1 MGVGGSPGERGSC
14 GPTSLSCRMCG
25 LSGTGKRRWRRQL
38 PAGGGDG
45 APRVGRSL
53 PVSLNPQ
60 TIFCIL
66 IIESLARIKSMTT
79 IVNKRE
85 QKREGTVLPKEVGF
99 AQRTRREIGVG
110 ENNDKER
117 VGKRGR
123 ERRVERRREEEN
135 KETTRN
141 ASRRS
146 SPITIKTPS
155 SGISTTAKSVRD
167 QATAHLCRPPQPPFD
182 PFFRPGPRGR
192 TLSTRH
198 GSLEHPPSRPSN
210 RDDVAGPNLPE
221 HLTITEP
228 PAPGEAVDRGGER

>member
-85 QKREGTVLPKEVGF
+85 QKREETVLPKEVGF

-146 SPITIKTPS
+146 SPPSRSKHPAPASAPPPNQSETRPQPTSAGHLSRPSTPS
-155 SGISTTAKSVRD
+155 FAPARTGEPSARAMAASNILRLA
-167 QATAHLCRPPQPPFD
+167 QATAITSPAP
-182 PFFRPGPRGR
+182 
-192 TLSTRH
+192 TSLSTLPLLNLLL
-198 GSLEHPPSRPSN
+198 LER
-210 RDDVAGPNLPE
+210 R
-221 HLTITEP
+221 
-228 PAPGEAVDRGGER
+228 